1 MLLQVAFKGIRV
13 QLSVAPVPLPFPFPH
28 SPHLFQHSC
37 SLRYCRGSKHTLQ
50 ADLHWCFSSL
60 EHPRMR
66 RPLTAT
72 PLSECL
78 VQTLVEPLK
87 YYAACTARKRTKKTT
102 TTATRSCQAT
112 AMCECVCVTV
122 KHAMRR
128 VSLGKCL
135 FAGQRGWLGFPPPPS
150 SSKTINNVPPKY

>member
-1 MLLQVAFKGIRV
+1 M
-13 QLSVAPVPLPFPFPH
+13 
-28 SPHLFQHSC
+28 
-37 SLRYCRGSKHTLQ
+37 
-50 ADLHWCFSSL
+50 W
-60 EHPRMR
+60 

-87 YYAACTARKRTKKTT
+87 YYAGCTARKRTKQQQQQQHEVV
-102 TTATRSCQAT
+102 RQLPCV
-112 AMCECVCVTV
+112 CVCVTV

-135 FAGQRGWLGFPPPPS
+135 FAGQRGWLGFPPPLS
-150 SSKTINNVPPKY
+150 SSKTINCTA